1 MSTPL
6 HKYHVHLFINGSQ
19 VGGNATFAEWYPSDA
34 AAVRDARAFFTAEGY
49 HVESVNAA
57 EGEVRPASP
66 LAPATHGRILTVR
79 LSTQP

>member
-49 HVESVNAA
+49 RVESVNAA
-57 EGEVRPASP
+57 PA
-66 LAPATHGRILTVR
+66 AHGRILTVR